1 MRRLWQ
7 HYVLQTQ
14 AGEGGEAGGGGA
26 VGSAGGQSGQGGQ
39 SGGGSTDLNAFYKEA
54 YKDGKTAAMNDLSKE
69 LQAKFGVAK
78 LEDLEKT
85 IQEKLK
91 SPNPDHVKVVE
102 GYEVKVKELENQLVG
117 QRLQFSIQS
126 ALAPLKPHDPALS
139 SEKFLRTFDV
149 KDDGAGNLVVYRK
162 GSSTPEFLN
171 QKPASVGEFVQT
183 LLKSPEWAWHFEGGT
198 AGNPS
203 ITGGQKRSKFN
214 VEDLKNQKFVKA
226 LRDTGEYFNFTNGK
240 PEFNE
245 EKVFAYMQK
254 NA

>member
-1 MRRLWQ
+1 MLPTTA

-14 AGEGGEAGGGGA
+14 AGDGGDAGGGGTA
-26 VGSAGGQSGQGGQ
+26 DAMNEKTRQGGQ
-39 SGGGSTDLNAFYKEA
+39 SGPTDLNAFYKDA
-54 YKDGKTAAMNDLSKE
+54 YNAGRHAAMQDFSE
-69 LQAKFGVAK
+69 ALQAKYGVTK
-78 LEDLEKT
+78 IEDLDKT

-102 GYEVKVKELENQLVG
+102 GYEVKIKELENQLVG
-117 QRLQFSIQS
+117 QRLQYSVQS
-126 ALAPLKPHDPALS
+126 ALAPLKPYDPALS

-149 KDDGAGNLVVYRK
+149 KEDGSGNLIVYRK

-171 QKPASVGEFVQT
+171 QKPATVGEFVQT

-198 AGNPS
+198 AAGLS
-203 ITGGQKRSKFN
+203 ITGGQKRSKFS
-214 VEDLKNQKFVKA
+214 VDDLKNQKFVKA
-226 LRDTGEYFNFTNGK
+226 LRDTGEYFNFTNGR

-245 EKVFAYMQK
+245 DKVLAYMQK